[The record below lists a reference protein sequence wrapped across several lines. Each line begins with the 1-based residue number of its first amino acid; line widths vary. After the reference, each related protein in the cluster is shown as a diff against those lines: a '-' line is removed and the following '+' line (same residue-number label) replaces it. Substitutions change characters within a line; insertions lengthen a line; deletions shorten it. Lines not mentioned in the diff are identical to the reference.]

1 MGKDTNAKHT
11 NAKHTI
17 ILAWGA
23 TLYSYEQFPTA
34 EVEEAERSMLTPQLN
49 DEQRWL
55 SLSTEAMTSM
65 VLSLDVVDVIG
76 DTLTAH
82 YKSLRVDHFEKMLGV
97 LQGCYDHARCFN
109 ADDELR
115 ALLRARNFMRF
126 GDNSARLPHLLEQ
139 ETKAASQLLTFS
151 LRLYQEETDSAGDG
165 KAKADLAEPIIK
177 RISTKIIERYLL
189 IDELSLTSSDFFI
202 DEQLVIYAPPLM
214 LALNGIA
221 SFSTEQF
228 ARNIP
233 WILPL
238 LSDVS
243 ICNSRAVR
251 QCVKQ
256 VYENKVNSILIK

>member
-11 NAKHTI
+11 I
-17 ILAWGA
+17 ILSWGA

-34 EVEEAERSMLTPQLN
+34 EVEETERSMLTPQLN

-65 VLSLDVVDVIG
+65 VLSLDIVDVIG
-76 DTLTAH
+76 DTLATH
-82 YKSLRVDHFEKMLGV
+82 YSSLRVVHFEQLLGV
-97 LQGCYDHARCFN
+97 LQGSYDHARCFN

-139 ETKAASQLLTFS
+139 ETKAASQLLTFA
-151 LRLYQEETDSAGDG
+151 LRLYKEETDSNANGA
-165 KAKADLAEPIIK
+165 AKASLAEPIIK
-177 RISTKIIERYLL
+177 RISTKIMERYML
-189 IDELSLTSSDFFI
+189 IDELSLTSTDFFI
-202 DEQLVIYAPPLM
+202 EEQLTIYAPPVM
-214 LALNGIA
+214 LALNG
-221 SFSTEQF
+221 FSNFSPEQF

-238 LSDVS
+238 LSNIS
-243 ICNSRAVR
+243 ICNNRIVR
-251 QCVKQ
+251 QCVKK
-256 VYENKVNSILIK
+256 VYENQVNTILIK

>member
-1 MGKDTNAKHT
+1 MGKDS

-65 VLSLDVVDVIG
+65 VLSLDIIDVIG
-76 DTLTAH
+76 DMLSAH
-82 YKSLRVDHFEKMLGV
+82 YSSLRVDHFRQVLGV
-97 LQGCYDHARCFN
+97 LQGSYDHARCFN

-139 ETKAASQLLTFS
+139 ETKAASQLLAFS
-151 LRLYQEETDSAGDG
+151 LRLYQEETDVKADG
-165 KAKADLAEPIIK
+165 KAKSALAEPIIK
-177 RISTKIIERYLL
+177 RISLKIMRRYLL
-189 IDELSLTSSDFFI
+189 IDTLSLTSTDFFI
-202 DEQLVIYAPPLM
+202 DEQLAIYAPPVM
-214 LALNGIA
+214 LALDGIA
-221 SFSTEQF
+221 SFSAEQF

-238 LSDVS
+238 LSDIS
-243 ICNSRAVR
+243 ICNNREVR

-256 VYENKVNSILIK
+256 VYENQVNTILIK